1 MRISSGTLLNVFL
14 AITLLTSLFFVG
26 ASIGLGVYDPWLD
39 VTEDGYG
46 GIDDIVMVA
55 EHFGES
61 GVPIDRAALMLELL
75 TARTHNET
83 YSNSLES
90 ISGYGALSWQAMP
103 DMTVQLALAT
113 EATLV
118 IEFSTVARVT
128 GYNDLYVQAMVDST
142 PANPPGVTFISSTT
156 ATGWTSYS
164 FTFYAPNVGAG
175 IHTIRIQWSLLDEMS
190 SGEVNRRSLIVTSLL
205 P

>member
-1 MRISSGTLLNVFL
+1 MRISSGTLINVAL
-14 AITLLTSLFFVG
+14 AITLLMALFFVG

-61 GVPIDRAALMLELL
+61 GVPIDKAALMLELL

-83 YSNSLES
+83 YSNSQES
-90 ISGYGALSWQAMP
+90 ISGMGALFWQDMP
-103 DMTVQLALAT
+103 DMTVQLVLAT

-128 GYNDLYVQAMVDST
+128 GYNELYVRAMVDST
-142 PANPPGVTFISSTT
+142 PANPPGVTFVASTT
-156 ATGWTSYS
+156 MTGWASYS
-164 FTFYAPNVGAG
+164 FTFYAPNVAAG
-175 IHTIRIQWSLLDEMS
+175 IHAIRIQWSLYDELN
-190 SGEVNRRSLIVTSLL
+190 SGEVTRRSLIVTSLL